1 MNGEARTI
9 VVSRS
14 IAAPPEAVWA
24 AVQDQAGFVAD
35 VDDVRA
41 VEVLAADRI
50 SSPDR
55 TERVVS
61 WRVWLKGFE
70 LTWQVHQKLDDEARR
85 LEFEQIEGIFSTYHG
100 FWQVV
105 SEGDKAVAQLQLCV
119 GTGIPYLAEFLDPVM
134 ANAFEALAR
143 KMLHGIER
151 RSLERARP
159 TSTAPHVTR

>member
-85 LEFEQIEGIFSTYHG
+85 LEFEQIEGISG
-100 FWQVV
+100 R
-105 SEGDKAVAQLQLCV
+105 SS
-119 GTGIPYLAEFLDPVM
+119 
-134 ANAFEALAR
+134 AR
-143 KMLHGIER
+143 ATR
-151 RSLERARP
+151 RSRSCSSASAREYP
-159 TSTAPHVTR
+159 ISRSFSIR

>member
-41 VEVLAADRI
+41 VEVAAADRI

-70 LTWQVHQKLDDEARR
+70 LTWQVHQKLDGEARR

-105 SEGDKAVAQLQLCV
+105 SEGDKAVAQLHLCV

-143 KMLHGIER
+143 KMLQGIER
-151 RSLERARP
+151 RSLERVRT